1 MSTPL
6 TAGAAYDGYLED
18 GCAVALRALGPGGAP
33 CLRLVYEATLG
44 SFLVFRRPPE
54 LDRDGVAEGS
64 RLMVP
69 MHSVAIVEEVAQ
81 AQEHVAVHQP
91 APAEAASGW
100 SEDEPDPEAAAGW
113 RGRA

>member
-6 TAGAAYDGYLED
+6 VTGATYDVYLED
-18 GCAVALRALGPGGAP
+18 RCDVALRSIGPGGAP

-69 MHSVAIVEEVAQ
+69 LHRGGGGGGGGGRDSRSAGGATR
-81 AQEHVAVHQP
+81 ADRAR
-91 APAEAASGW
+91 G
-100 SEDEPDPEAAAGW
+100 EPPE
-113 RGRA
+113 RS

>member
-6 TAGAAYDGYLED
+6 VTGATYDVYLED
-18 GCAVALRALGPGGAP
+18 RCDVALRAIGPGGAP

-69 MHSVAIVEEVAQ
+69 LHSVAVIEEVVV
-81 AQEHVAVHQP
+81 EVERP
-91 APAEAASGW
+91 ARPAEAAGEAW
-100 SEDEPDPEAAAGW
+100 SEDAPDPEEAK
-113 RGRA
+113 